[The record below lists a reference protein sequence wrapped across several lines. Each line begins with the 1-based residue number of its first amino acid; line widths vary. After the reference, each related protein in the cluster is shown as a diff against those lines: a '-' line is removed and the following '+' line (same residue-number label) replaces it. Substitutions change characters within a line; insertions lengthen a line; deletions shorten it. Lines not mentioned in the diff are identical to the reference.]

1 MLSDEPIPVTIS
13 EQDQLVELDVVNEII
28 TGSVEGLKTD
38 NEGTPIEG
46 VVFGLFAPDT
56 TEFTEENALALS
68 KSTAEGLFRFE
79 DIRYGKYLIKELSC
93 GEEFV
98 MCEDVFEVDISEN
111 GQVVKIT
118 VINKRISGKVQVV
131 KLNSKDQKDDRYFY
145 FKIKTDYE
153 LITIENESGV
163 GFVNE
168 PVPESPDS
176 PQTGDN
182 SNIWLWFLIACGSLG
197 ILITILFINKKKHI
211 TE

>member
-131 KLNSKDQKDDRYFY
+131 KLNSNCLLYTSLYARW
-145 FKIKTDYE
+145 E
-153 LITIENESGV
+153 PA
-163 GFVNE
+163 GFVPGNTSTPADE
-168 PVPESPDS
+168 PGGPSENLS
-176 PQTGDN
+176 
-182 SNIWLWFLIACGSLG
+182 LI
-197 ILITILFINKKKHI
+197 HI
-211 TE
+211 